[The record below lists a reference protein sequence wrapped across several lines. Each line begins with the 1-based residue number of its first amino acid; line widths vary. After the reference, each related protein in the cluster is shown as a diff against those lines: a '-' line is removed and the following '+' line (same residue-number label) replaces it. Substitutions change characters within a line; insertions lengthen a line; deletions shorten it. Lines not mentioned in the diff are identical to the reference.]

1 MGKNMVKLNK
11 YKESDGYMLILAS
24 KSPRRRD
31 LLSIITEDFR
41 IIPAVGEEYAD
52 KSLSPDKYVCEL
64 ARHKAEEIAEQ
75 CPSDIVIGADTIVA
89 VNGEILGKP
98 VDEADAGRMLR
109 QLSGTEHHVYT
120 GVYIVG
126 GSGNIAFAEDTT
138 VRFFKLS
145 EQEIDDYIATGEP
158 FDKAGAYGIQ
168 GIGALLVSGITGDY
182 YNVMGL
188 PVGRLARELK
198 NMY

>member
-1 MGKNMVKLNK
+1 
-11 YKESDGYMLILAS
+11 MLILAS
-24 KSPRRRD
+24 KSPRRKE
-31 LLSIITEDFR
+31 LLSVITPDFE
-41 IIPAVGEEYAD
+41 IIPAVGEERAD
-52 KSLSPDKYVCEL
+52 KTLPPDKYVCEL

-75 CPSDIVIGADTIVA
+75 HPQDTVIGADTVVA

-98 VDEADAGRMLR
+98 RDEADAKRMLCL
-109 QLSGTEHHVYT
+109 LSGTEHHVYT
-120 GVYIVG
+120 GVCII
-126 GSGNIAFAEDTT
+126 SGDRKNVFAEDTI
-138 VRFFKLS
+138 VRFFELTDK
-145 EQEIDDYIATGEP
+145 EIDDYTATGEP

-168 GIGALLVSGITGDY
+168 DLGALLVSGITGDY